1 MNNNERA
8 SDLIERM
15 IGEKLTFGDM
25 INSIRL
31 CDEVTLETFANKL
44 GISKSHLCDI
54 EKGRKTVSPERA
66 FNFAK
71 TLGYPEKQ
79 FVQLALQHVLD
90 SAGIDMK
97 VEVA

>member
-1 MNNNERA
+1 MTTKKA
-8 SDLIERM
+8 SEEMEDLI
-15 IGEKLTFGDM
+15 GVKLTFGNV

-31 CDEVTLETFANKL
+31 CDELTLEQFAKKL
-44 GISKSHLCDI
+44 NISKSHLCDI
-54 EKGRKTVSPERA
+54 EKGRKTVSAERA
-66 FNFAK
+66 YNFALL
-71 TLGYPEKQ
+71 LGYSEKQ